1 MSSGQ
6 QMPPWLQEQIG
17 KMQQSQQNLQSILA
31 QKQQVEMEN
40 TESER
45 ALEEL
50 QKVND
55 DEHVYK
61 YAGSI
66 LIKSD
71 KKTLIEEL
79 EEKKELSKTK
89 TTVLSKQE
97 ERIKASLQEQEKK
110 IQEMLKNPTAS
121 AIELEKISTHLLVEL
136 LNDQEL
142 MVRRLGLRISEL
154 TDMEGQSEITSY
166 F

>member
-6 QMPPWLQEQIG
+6 QMPPWLQEQVA
-17 KMQQSQQNLQSILA
+17 KMQQSQQNLQSILG

-40 TESER
+40 TESDR

-50 QKVND
+50 QKAND
-55 DEHVYK
+55 DEQVFK

-79 EEKKELSKTK
+79 EEKKALSKTK
-89 TTVLSKQE
+89 VTVLEKQE
-97 ERIKASLQEQEKK
+97 ERLKTSLQEQEKK
-110 IQEMLKNPTAS
+110 IQEMLKNPTS
-121 AIELEKISTHLLVEL
+121 GNNQPST
-136 LNDQEL
+136 N
-142 MVRRLGLRISEL
+142 S
-154 TDMEGQSEITSY
+154 
-166 F
+166 

>member
-1 MSSGQ
+1 MSAGQ

-17 KMQQSQQNLQSILA
+17 KMQQSQQNLQSILM

-40 TESER
+40 AESDR

-50 QKVND
+50 KKAADGDQVF
-55 DEHVYK
+55 K

-71 KKTLIEEL
+71 KKSLIDEL

-89 TTVLSKQE
+89 TTVLAKQE
-97 ERIKASLQEQEKK
+97 ERLKTSLQEQEQK
-110 IQEMLKNPTAS
+110 IQEMLKNPNAP
-121 AIELEKISTHLLVEL
+121 
-136 LNDQEL
+136 
-142 MVRRLGLRISEL
+142 ISEKP
-154 TDMEGQSEITSY
+154 SS
-166 F
+166 

>member
-17 KMQQSQQNLQSILA
+17 KMQQSQQKLQSILA

-40 TESER
+40 TESNR

-50 QKVND
+50 QKVSD

-110 IQEMLKNPTAS
+110 IQEMLKNPTS
-121 AIELEKISTHLLVEL
+121 G
-136 LNDQEL
+136 NNP
-142 MVRRLGLRISEL
+142 SE
-154 TDMEGQSEITSY
+154 TSS
-166 F
+166 

>member
-1 MSSGQ
+1 
-6 QMPPWLQEQIG
+6 MPPWLQEQIT

-40 TESER
+40 TESDR

-50 QKVND
+50 QKAND
-55 DEHVYK
+55 DEQVFK

-89 TTVLSKQE
+89 IIVLEKQE
-97 ERIKASLQEQEKK
+97 ERLKNSLQEQEKK
-110 IQEMLKNPTAS
+110 IKKKHTKV
-121 AIELEKISTHLLVEL
+121 IES
-136 LNDQEL
+136 
-142 MVRRLGLRISEL
+142 R
-154 TDMEGQSEITSY
+154 TD
-166 F
+166 

>member
-1 MSSGQ
+1 MSSDK
-6 QMPPWLQEQIG
+6 QMPPWLQEQIT

-31 QKQQVEMEN
+31 QKQQVDMEN

-50 QKVND
+50 QKASEND
-55 DEHVYK
+55 QVFK

-79 EEKKELSKTK
+79 EEKKELSKTQI
-89 TTVLSKQE
+89 TVLSKQE
-97 ERIKASLQEQEKK
+97 ERIKTSLQEQEKK
-110 IQEMLKNPTAS
+110 IQEMLKNPTS
-121 AIELEKISTHLLVEL
+121 G
-136 LNDQEL
+136 NNPP
-142 MVRRLGLRISEL
+142 
-154 TDMEGQSEITSY
+154 QSGS
-166 F
+166 

>member
-1 MSSGQ
+1 MSAGQ

-17 KMQQSQQNLQSILA
+17 KMQQSQQNLQSILM

-40 TESER
+40 AESDR

-50 QKVND
+50 KKAADGDQVF
-55 DEHVYK
+55 K

-71 KKTLIEEL
+71 KKSLIDEL

-89 TTVLSKQE
+89 TTVLAKQE
-97 ERIKASLQEQEKK
+97 ERLKTSLQEQEQK
-110 IQEMLKNPTAS
+110 IQEMLKNPNQTNS
-121 AIELEKISTHLLVEL
+121 DKPS
-136 LNDQEL
+136 
-142 MVRRLGLRISEL
+142 S
-154 TDMEGQSEITSY
+154 
-166 F
+166 

>member
-50 QKVND
+50 KKVND

-110 IQEMLKNPTAS
+110 IQEMLKNPTS
-121 AIELEKISTHLLVEL
+121 G
-136 LNDQEL
+136 NNP
-142 MVRRLGLRISEL
+142 SE
-154 TDMEGQSEITSY
+154 TSS
-166 F
+166 

>member
-6 QMPPWLQEQIG
+6 QMPPWLQEQIA
-17 KMQQSQQNLQSILA
+17 KMQQSQQNLQSILM

-40 TESER
+40 AESDR

-50 QKVND
+50 KKAADGDQVF
-55 DEHVYK
+55 K

-71 KKTLIEEL
+71 KKSLIDEL

-89 TTVLSKQE
+89 STVLSKQE
-97 ERIKASLQEQEKK
+97 ERLKTSLQEQEQK
-110 IQEMLKNPTAS
+110 IQEMLKNPNPPS
-121 AIELEKISTHLLVEL
+121 DEKPS
-136 LNDQEL
+136 
-142 MVRRLGLRISEL
+142 S
-154 TDMEGQSEITSY
+154 
-166 F
+166 

>member
-6 QMPPWLQEQIG
+6 QMPPWLQEQIA
-17 KMQQSQQNLQSILA
+17 KMQQSQQNLQSILM

-40 TESER
+40 AESDK

-50 QKVND
+50 KKASD
-55 DEHVYK
+55 DDNVYK

-71 KKTLIEEL
+71 KKSLIDEL
-79 EEKKELSKTK
+79 EEKKELAKTK
-89 TTVLSKQE
+89 STVLAKQE
-97 ERIKASLQEQEKK
+97 ERLKTSLQEQEQK
-110 IQEMLKNPTAS
+110 IQEMLKNPTS
-121 AIELEKISTHLLVEL
+121 GNTEKP
-136 LNDQEL
+136 
-142 MVRRLGLRISEL
+142 SEL
-154 TDMEGQSEITSY
+154 DLNK

>member
-1 MSSGQ
+1 MSAGQ

-17 KMQQSQQNLQSILA
+17 KMQQSQQNLQSILM

-40 TESER
+40 AESDR

-50 QKVND
+50 KKAADGDQVF
-55 DEHVYK
+55 K

-71 KKTLIEEL
+71 KKSLIDEL

-89 TTVLSKQE
+89 TTVLAKQE
-97 ERIKASLQEQEKK
+97 ERLKTSLQEQEQK
-110 IQEMLKNPTAS
+110 IQEMLKNPNPPNS
-121 AIELEKISTHLLVEL
+121 EKPS
-136 LNDQEL
+136 
-142 MVRRLGLRISEL
+142 S
-154 TDMEGQSEITSY
+154 
-166 F
+166 

>member
-1 MSSGQ
+1 MSAGQ

-17 KMQQSQQNLQSILA
+17 KMQQSQQNLQSILM

-40 TESER
+40 AESDR

-50 QKVND
+50 KKAADGDQVF
-55 DEHVYK
+55 K

-71 KKTLIEEL
+71 KKSLIDEL

-89 TTVLSKQE
+89 TTVLGKQE
-97 ERIKASLQEQEKK
+97 ERLKTSLQEQEQK
-110 IQEMLKNPTAS
+110 IQEMLKNPNAS
-121 AIELEKISTHLLVEL
+121 NTP
-136 LNDQEL
+136 N
-142 MVRRLGLRISEL
+142 
-154 TDMEGQSEITSY
+154 TDKPSS
-166 F
+166 